1 VDESKDVKFAFYY
14 ENNVLKRKWE
24 SKDGYKRGNQIV
36 LPKPLRKAVLEY
48 PFLMSSDI
56 YHNYDS
62 VLSHLQRHPANKKT
76 EVPSVYIFRVK

>member
-36 LPKPLRKAVLEY
+36 LLKPLRKAVQELAHD
-48 PFLMSSDI
+48 L
-56 YHNYDS
+56 
-62 VLSHLQRHPANKKT
+62 L
-76 EVPSVYIFRVK
+76 